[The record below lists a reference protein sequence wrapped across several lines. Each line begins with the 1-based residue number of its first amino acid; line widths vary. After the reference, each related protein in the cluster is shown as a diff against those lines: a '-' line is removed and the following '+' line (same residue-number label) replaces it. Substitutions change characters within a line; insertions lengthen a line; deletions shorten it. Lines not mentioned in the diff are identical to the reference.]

1 MNPLLIRLGVVMVF
15 PLASAAAQQPP
26 AGQSAGPAGSG
37 GEPVICKPVVAP
49 GGKSRPFEM
58 CMTKSQW
65 AAKEIADARDTDRL
79 VCRYVED
86 TGSRLSARKICMTS
100 GQWAAEAQMNREATQ
115 RVQDSVCVPGAG
127 C

>member
-1 MNPLLIRLGVVMVF
+1 MNPLLVRLAVIMMF
-15 PLASAAAQQPP
+15 PVASAGAQQSTL
-26 AGQSAGPAGSG
+26 GQSATPAGSG
-37 GEPVICKPVVAP
+37 GEPVICKSVVAP

-79 VCRYVED
+79 VCRYLEE
-86 TGSRLSARKICMTS
+86 TGSRLSARKVCMTA
-100 GQWAAEAQMNREATQ
+100 GQWAAEAQMSREATQ
-115 RVQDSVCVPGAG
+115 RIQDSVCVPGAG